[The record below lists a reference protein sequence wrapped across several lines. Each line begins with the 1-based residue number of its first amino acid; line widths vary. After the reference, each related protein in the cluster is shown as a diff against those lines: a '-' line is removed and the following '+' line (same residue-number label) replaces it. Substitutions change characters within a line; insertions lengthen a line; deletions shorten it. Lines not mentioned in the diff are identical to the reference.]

1 MIKSMTGFGKATMSD
16 KNVTINVEIKS
27 LNHRY
32 FEVNSRVP
40 RGYNFLEPK
49 IKSYLNQ
56 NLKRGKIDVYISI
69 NKENSATKIEA
80 NMNVIDQY
88 IDVLNQINNKYN
100 LNSDLSS
107 YEIINL
113 PDTLSVTNEEI
124 DDSESW
130 NELLPVL
137 NEAVNNLLQM
147 RTQEGKAIKEDLENR
162 ENIILQK
169 VQQIEVLSPQ
179 SVKEYENN
187 LRLKLNEALKE
198 ENIQVDEARI
208 ITEVA
213 IFADKIAV
221 AEETVRLRSHFSQM
235 NMLLNL
241 DEPIG
246 RRLDFLVQ
254 EMNREI
260 NTIGSKC
267 SNIEISHIVVEV
279 KGEIEKIR
287 EQLQNIE

>member
-49 IKSYLNQ
+49 IKSY
-56 NLKRGKIDVYISI
+56 
-69 NKENSATKIEA
+69 
-80 NMNVIDQY
+80 
-88 IDVLNQINNKYN
+88 